1 LSAPSIP
8 ALKVAAEHAIEQA
21 ADSRVVEILARL
33 GYVSRGLV
41 HLVIGGLAVR
51 LAMGEVGGKTVSSPE
66 AVSELAHGGRTP
78 LLVVAVGLVG
88 YGIWRFAQ
96 ALADTERKGRKLG
109 GIIGRIGQFV
119 NGVLHLALAP
129 VAFKLAMGIKTD
141 TRDHTKHYVA
151 QVMAKPFGRVAVAIV
166 GVILIVSFCSQLRE
180 SIRAKFAKDFD
191 GADMRPIGRRAAV
204 VIGRVGIGMRAFTFG
219 AMGAWLLS
227 AAWHLDP
234 HEAKGLGEALGALRQ
249 QPYGSILFTAI
260 AFGILAYALFCFIYA
275 QFRRIGTQ

>member
-1 LSAPSIP
+1 MSVPSIP
-8 ALKVAAEHAIEQA
+8 ALKDAAEHAIDQA
-21 ADSRVVEILARL
+21 ADSRAVEILARL

-78 LLVVAVGLVG
+78 LFVVAVGLVG

-109 GIIGRIGQFV
+109 GVIQRVGQAF

-141 TRDHTKHYVA
+141 TRDHTQHYVA
-151 QVMAKPFGRVAVAIV
+151 QLMAKPFGRVMVAIV
-166 GVILIVSFCSQLRE
+166 GVVLILSFISQLRE
-180 SIRAKFAKDFD
+180 SIGAKFAKDFD
-191 GADMRPIGRRAAV
+191 GADMYPIGRNAGVA
-204 VIGRVGIGMRAFTFG
+204 IGRVGIGMRAFTFG
-219 AMGAWLLS
+219 AMGAGLLV
-227 AAWHLDP
+227 AAWRVDP
-234 HEAKGLGEALGALRQ
+234 HEAKGLGEALGAVRN
-249 QPYGSILFTAI
+249 QPYGSTLFAAI
-260 AFGILAYALFCFIYA
+260 AFGILVYALFCFIYA